1 MQDKPAPD
9 APFDVIAAGYD
20 LEFTETAVGKLQR
33 NQVWQA
39 LQTLLP
45 PKGQKVLELNCGTG
59 ADALWMC
66 AHDCQVLATDIS
78 PNMVA
83 ITQEKA
89 QKTGNTAQ
97 LTTSV
102 CAIENLSELAHH
114 GPFDLVFSNFGGL
127 NCVSPAALQRA
138 GKDLYALLQPGGTLA
153 VVVMG
158 RFCIWEILYFLA
170 KGQFK
175 TAFRRFSRKPVWA
188 TLDGA
193 AQIETWYYRPNE
205 LQQLFSTHANWRR
218 VQLQAI
224 GIALPPSYLN
234 PFFEKRPALLSWLN
248 RLEQKAR
255 QAYWARFSDHY
266 WMVFE
271 ADAEQKS

>member
-9 APFDVIAAGYD
+9 AAFDAVAAGYD
-20 LEFTETAVGKLQR
+20 LEFTETVVGKLQR
-33 NQVWQA
+33 TQVWQA
-39 LQTLLP
+39 LQAFLQ
-45 PKGQKVLELNCGTG
+45 PKGKKVLELNCGTG

-89 QKTGNTAQ
+89 QKAGLATQ

-102 CAIENLSELAHH
+102 CAIENLSALEHH

-138 GKDLYALLQPGGTLA
+138 GKDLHALLQPGGFLA

-158 RFCIWEILYFLA
+158 RCCMWEILYFLA
-170 KGQFK
+170 KVRFK
-175 TAFRRFSRKPVWA
+175 TAFRRFSSKPVWA
-188 TLDGA
+188 NLDGA
-193 AQIETWYYRPNE
+193 AQIETWYYRPQE
-205 LQQLFSTHANWRR
+205 LQQLFSTHAKWRM

-234 PFFEKRPALLSWLN
+234 PFFEKRPELLSWLN
-248 RLEQKAR
+248 RLEQRAR
-255 QAYWARFSDHY
+255 QAFWARFSDHY
-266 WMVFE
+266 WMVLE
-271 ADAEQKS
+271 AVAEQKS